1 MRASALFLIALP
13 LLAAPADDFR
23 AIVDREVPALFS
35 IYKDLHAHPE
45 ISQHEERTSALLAEE
60 LRKAG
65 YTVTEHVGKYPDG
78 RAAFGVV
85 AILSNGAGPTVLV
98 RTDMDALPVE
108 EKTGLPYASTVHT
121 KDDAGQTVGA
131 MHACGHDLHMAC
143 FLGAARTLAG
153 IKDRWH
159 GPLMLIGQPSEERV
173 NGARAMLA
181 DRLYER
187 FGRPDYCIAQHD
199 NPEIAAGQ
207 VGVVAGPML
216 AGANTVDVIVRGVG
230 GHGARPEATKDPVV
244 MAAQFVLAL
253 QTIVSR
259 QTAPQDPAVVTV
271 GSIHGGTRP
280 NIIPDAGKLQ
290 ISTRAFSEEVRRN
303 PLAAI
308 DRTGRGAAPAGGPPE
323 DRAPIVTV
331 NQAESVP
338 VTYNDPALA
347 ARLKDSLRAA
357 LGGANVLDG
366 KAAMGSEDFGLFGL
380 EGRRIPCFMLWLG
393 AADPD
398 KLKESLSTGRAL
410 PSLRAS
416 RRCPEQPQGAPA
428 PRSGPPPPAP
438 QLFRPPP
445 RPRHSHGRHR
455 HDIRGPGPGQVGQA
469 SWPVHN
475 RWRTLLRPPKL
486 IESES
491 DNKLQF
497 HVASLYL
504 MLYRLERKGLVE
516 GRWVEKAGERRRRF
530 YRLTAQGRRALAQ
543 QRRNWREF
551 ANALNRLTR
560 FNHA

>member
-1 MRASALFLIALP
+1 MADELGAIAD
-13 LLAAPADDFR
+13 AQA
-23 AIVDREVPALFS
+23 PALFA
-35 IYKDLHAHPE
+35 IYKDLHTHPE

-65 YTVTEHVGKYPDG
+65 YTVTEHVGRYPDG

-108 EKTGLPYASTVHT
+108 EKTGLPYAS
-121 KDDAGQTVGA
+121 QTVGA

-143 FLGAARTLAG
+143 FLGAARALAR

-159 GPLMLIGQPSEERV
+159 GTLMLIGQPSEERV

-199 NPEIAAGQ
+199 TPEIAAGQ
-207 VGVVAGPML
+207 VGMVAGPML
-216 AGANTVDVIVRGVG
+216 SGASTVDVTIRGVG
-230 GHGARPEATKDPVV
+230 GHGARPEATKDPIV

-280 NIIPDAGKLQ
+280 NIIPDEVKLE

-303 PLAAI
+303 TLAAI
-308 DRTGRGAAPAGGPPE
+308 ERTARGVALAAGVPE
-323 DRAPIVTV
+323 DRAPVVTV

-347 ARLKDSLRAA
+347 ARLKESLRNA
-357 LGGANVLDG
+357 LGGANVLEG
-366 KAAMGSEDFGLFGL
+366 KAAMVSEDFGLFGL
-380 EGRRIPCFMLWLG
+380 EGRQIPCVMLWLG

-398 KLKESLSTGRAL
+398 KLKESLGTGHAL
-410 PSLRAS
+410 PSLHSSLFAPL
-416 RRCPEQPQGAPA
+416 PEPA
-428 PRSGPPPPAP
+428 
-438 QLFRPPP
+438 
-445 RPRHSHGRHR
+445 
-455 HDIRGPGPGQVGQA
+455 IRTGVIAMTSAVLG
-469 SWPVHN
+469 
-475 RWRTLLRPPKL
+475 
-486 IESES
+486 
-491 DNKLQF
+491 
-497 HVASLYL
+497 L
-504 MLYRLERKGLVE
+504 MAR
-516 GRWVEKAGERRRRF
+516 
-530 YRLTAQGRRALAQ
+530 
-543 QRRNWREF
+543 
-551 ANALNRLTR
+551 
-560 FNHA
+560 

>member
-13 LLAAPADDFR
+13 LLATPADDFR
-23 AIVDREVPALFS
+23 AIVDREVPVLFA

-159 GPLMLIGQPSEERV
+159 GTLMLIGQPSD
-173 NGARAMLA
+173 G
-181 DRLYER
+181 
-187 FGRPDYCIAQHD
+187 IAQHE
-199 NPEIAAGQ
+199 NPEIAPGQ
-207 VGVVAGPML
+207 GGVVAGPML
-216 AGANTVDVIVRGVG
+216 AGANTGDVIVRGVG

-280 NIIPDAGKLQ
+280 NIIPDEVKLQ
-290 ISTRAFSEEVRRN
+290 ISTRAFSEAVSRN
-303 PLAAI
+303 TLAAI
-308 DRTGRGAAPAGGPPE
+308 ERTARGVALAAGIPE

-347 ARLKDSLRAA
+347 ARLKDSLRAT
-357 LGGANVLDG
+357 LGGQNVLDG

-398 KLKESLSTGRAL
+398 KLKESLRTGRVL
-410 PSLRAS
+410 PSLHS
-416 RRCPEQPQGAPA
+416 SLFAPL
-428 PRSGPPPPAP
+428 PDPADP
-438 QLFRPPP
+438 DKLKESLRT
-445 RPRHSHGRHR
+445 
-455 HDIRGPGPGQVGQA
+455 GQ
-469 SWPVHN
+469 
-475 RWRTLLRPPKL
+475 
-486 IESES
+486 
-491 DNKLQF
+491 
-497 HVASLYL
+497 
-504 MLYRLERKGLVE
+504 
-516 GRWVEKAGERRRRF
+516 
-530 YRLTAQGRRALAQ
+530 
-543 QRRNWREF
+543 
-551 ANALNRLTR
+551 
-560 FNHA
+560 